1 MKISI
6 KSKVADFK
14 LRVSDKQ
21 LGINILIICMA
32 VLTSSFQDSRIALQ
46 FAR

>member
-21 LGINILIICMA
+21 LGINILIICIA
-32 VLTSSFQDSRIALQ
+32 VLTSSFMKLY
-46 FAR
+46 FGKKGV